1 MGFTVKQ
8 KGVIRGVIPAAL
20 ITAVSLGGIA
30 LLIPLSTLPAD
41 EPGARLAWAVPWLL
55 LPVLTLLV
63 SIARVANHRFSTPE
77 DIDGSGLTH
86 ATPQIQVLR
95 AVLQNTLEQT
105 VLAIAAYVT
114 WATVMPLHWLR
125 VIPMAA
131 LLFVAGRLLF
141 ARGYSRGAPGR
152 AMGFGLTMYPN
163 AAMPAVL
170 AIVLALR
177 LSAWILPR

>member
-63 SIARVANHRFSTPE
+63 SIARVANHRFHTPE

-95 AVLQNTLEQT
+95 ALLQNTLEQT
-105 VLAIAAYVT
+105 VLAIAACVT

-141 ARGYSRGAPGR
+141 ARGYCQRPGR

-163 AAMPAVL
+163 AAMLAVL